1 MEAVMMLEHHF
12 NHSAKS
18 ARTGQCRGWSTS
30 STSPF
35 LTFWST
41 DHLPQHSHQKHDLP
55 YQHFK
60 GHLLH
65 LNLCK
70 YFQCT
75 LEKKTVKKVSPD
87 TSCRK
92 IPRYQIPIQQNTKVL
107 TWQSRV
113 EKYFGL
119 LSRYFSRRRVGSKC
133 WFSNIYYH
141 YLCTWIN
148 FSERYAR
155 PRIVKFVQ
163 QRRYSPVFKYSS
175 IQQFSNIQ
183 VFKTKCHHRFA
194 ETSNRTWSRTS
205 RRRIAISSHKRIVGW
220 RPSLFR
226 GHISKSQL
234 YYYFGKLFVSSS
246 SSSFHVQTSSKLLT
260 NCQNLQVGV
269 ETKLHQ
275 GSKRDL
281 CGGKGQ
287 P

>member
-1 MEAVMMLEHHF
+1 MMLITHWNKCVFVKMSHPEF
-12 NHSAKS
+12 SAPVDGGS
-18 ARTGQCRGWSTS
+18 DDVGASLQSLGQECEDWPVQRVIYIINLSFLNFLINWSS
-30 STSPF
+30 SPTLSSEA
-35 LTFWST
+35 WS
-41 DHLPQHSHQKHDLP
+41 SI

-65 LNLCK
+65 LKLCK

-75 LEKKTVKKVSPD
+75 LEKKTVKKFSPD

-107 TWQSRV
+107 LWQSRV

-119 LSRYFSRRRVGSKC
+119 LSRYFSRRRVESKC
-133 WFSNIYYH
+133 WFSNICYH

-183 VFKTKCHHRFA
+183 VFKTKCHRRFA

-220 RPSLFR
+220 RPSL
-226 GHISKSQL
+226 
-234 YYYFGKLFVSSS
+234 
-246 SSSFHVQTSSKLLT
+246 
-260 NCQNLQVGV
+260 CQG
-269 ETKLHQ
+269 
-275 GSKRDL
+275 R
-281 CGGKGQ
+281 
-287 P
+287 